1 MGSMYRKGRSRRK
14 TAWDGRTDLTE
25 TQSFIK
31 DKFTAHYDERHHSLK
46 DSGEDEMINSYVPT
60 KCPFCGSPVFKKFGL
75 SSNGIQRYRC
85 RCGRTFLS
93 TTGTIFD
100 ERRISISEWM
110 EYCLNL
116 FRHVSITADSWN
128 NKNAFTTSRY
138 WLQKLFLTLED
149 SQNGMI
155 LSGTVWLDET
165 YYTVRSED
173 IVYHEDGNK
182 LRGLSRNQICIGV
195 AMDNSHTIF
204 LVEGAGKP
212 SQKKSYEI
220 FKDHI
225 APGSTL
231 IHDKEDAHTKLVRKL
246 FLVSKAHSAKELNG
260 LPDKDNPMYPVNHAH
275 AILKRFLHAHS
286 SFVRSDLQGYLDLF
300 AFVTNPPGDMLEK
313 VELVIE
319 MAFKN
324 PKLLRYR
331 DYYSVNTGISE
342 RE

>member
-1 MGSMYRKGRSRRK
+1 MGSTYRKGRSRRK
-14 TAWDGRTDLTE
+14 TAWDGGTDLTE

-31 DKFTAHYDERHHSLK
+31 DTFTAHYDERHPRLK
-46 DSGEDEMINSYVPT
+46 DSGEAALINSYVPT
-60 KCPFCGSPVFKKFGL
+60 KCPFCSSPAFKKFGL

-100 ERRISISEWM
+100 ERRIAISEWL

-138 WLQKLFLTLED
+138 WLQKLFLTLEA
-149 SQNGMI
+149 SQQGIM

-182 LRGLSRNQICIGV
+182 LRGLSRNQIRIGV
-195 AMDNSHTIF
+195 ATDTRHTIF
-204 LVEGAGKP
+204 LIEGMGKP
-212 SQKKSYEI
+212 SQKKSYET

-231 IHDKEDAHTKLVRKL
+231 IHDKEGAHTKLVREL
-246 FLVSKAHSAKELNG
+246 SLVSKAHSATELKG

-313 VELVIE
+313 VELVIK

>member
-1 MGSMYRKGRSRRK
+1 MGSMHRKGRSRRK
-14 TAWDGRTDLTE
+14 TAWDGKTDVTE
-25 TQSFIK
+25 TQSFIR
-31 DKFTAHYDERHHSLK
+31 DKFTAHYDERHPSLK
-46 DSGEDEMINSYVPT
+46 VSGEAEMINSHVPT
-60 KCPFCGSPVFKKFGL
+60 KCPFCGSPAFKKFGL
-75 SSNGIQRYRC
+75 SSNRIQRYRC

-100 ERRISISEWM
+100 ERRIPISEWL

-155 LSGTVWLDET
+155 LSETVWLDET

-173 IVYHEDGNK
+173 IVYHEDGKK

-195 AMDNSHTIF
+195 AMDNSHTVF
-204 LVEGAGKP
+204 LVEGAGKT
-212 SQKKSYEI
+212 SQKKTYET

-225 APGSTL
+225 VPGSTL
-231 IHDKEDAHTKLVRKL
+231 IHDKEGAHTKLVKKL
-246 FLVSKAHSAKELNG
+246 SLVSKAHLSKELKG

-275 AILKRFLHAHS
+275 AILMRFLHAHS

-313 VELVIE
+313 VDLVIE

-342 RE
+342 RK

>member
-1 MGSMYRKGRSRRK
+1 MGSMHRKGRSRRE
-14 TAWDGRTDLTE
+14 TAWDGKADVTK
-25 TQSFIK
+25 TQSFIR
-31 DKFTAHYDERHHSLK
+31 DKFMAHYGERHPSLK
-46 DSGEDEMINSYVPT
+46 VSGEAEMINSHVPT
-60 KCPFCGSPVFKKFGL
+60 KCPSCGSPAFKKFGL
-75 SSNGIQRYRC
+75 SSNRIQRYRC

-100 ERRISISEWM
+100 ERRIPISEWL

-138 WLQKLFLTLED
+138 WLQKLFLTLKD

-173 IVYHEDGNK
+173 IVYHEDGKK

-195 AMDNSHTIF
+195 AMDNNHTIF
-204 LVEGAGKP
+204 LVEGVGKT
-212 SQKKSYEI
+212 SQKKTYET

-225 APGSTL
+225 VPGSTL
-231 IHDKEDAHTKLVRKL
+231 IHDKEGAHTKLVRKL
-246 FLVSKAHSAKELNG
+246 SLVSKAHLSKELKG
-260 LPDKDNPMYPVNHAH
+260 LSDKDNPMYPVNHAH
-275 AILKRFLHAHS
+275 AILMRFLHAHS

-313 VELVIE
+313 VDLVIE
-319 MAFKN
+319 MAFRN

-331 DYYSVNTGISE
+331 DYYSVNTGIPE